1 MKLMGRRA
9 LIARVGPSA
18 RTIGADFEPGIRLSF
33 SSHVVPGLIAA
44 LDTAMI
50 MSVALISFFA
60 LVGQYV
66 EDVGYYGAAIAF
78 VWITTILL
86 LHFAGLYQLEPILRP
101 LAFSD
106 KILIAFATT
115 FLFLL
120 AAAFSL
126 KVSATFSRVWV
137 ASFGAAACSATML
150 ARFFASR
157 VVAHLASKGVFTRNV
172 VIAGAGEQVKRLLAH
187 METSQPQFIRVLGI
201 FSDERFG
208 RPRSLRPV
216 PVPGQARQSQG
227 ACAHQHGGRRHH
239 CAPVVGRRAD
249 RDHDGEAARAARQCL
264 SGRRLDR
271 VPVAVPASRPIT
283 SATCRWSRSWGDRW
297 RAGADC
303 SKAALDYGLGV
314 GFDGSSAA
322 VHGAHRACH
331 QTRQRR
337 NRAVRQERYGFVNR
351 VFRIWK
357 FRTMRPA
364 AVPSKGT
371 PQATRDDP
379 RVTRIGR
386 FLRRTS
392 LDELPQL
399 FNVLTGTMSL
409 VGPRPH
415 AIDHN
420 EEYSQLIRGY
430 FARHRVKPGITG
442 WAQVNGLRGE
452 TKTVELMEARVK
464 YDIYYVENWSLLF
477 DLKILLMTVV
487 TALRGR
493 NAY

>member
-1 MKLMGRRA
+1 MKAMDRRA
-9 LIARVGPSA
+9 LITGVGPSA
-18 RTIGADFEPGIRLSF
+18 RSIGADFEPGLRLSF

-50 MSVALISFFA
+50 MSVALVSFFA

-66 EDVGYYGAAIAF
+66 EDVSYYGAAIAF

-86 LHFAGLYQLEPILRP
+86 LHFAGLYHLEAILRP

-157 VVAHLASKGVFTRNV
+157 VVAHLASRGVFTRNV
-172 VIAGAGEQVKRLLAH
+172 VIAGAGDQVRRLLAH
-187 METSQPQFIRVLGI
+187 MDTSQPQFIRVLGI
-201 FSDERFG
+201 FSDEPSAARDHFG
-208 RPRSLRPV
+208 RYPFLGGLDNLKAHVRTNTVDDVVIALPWSADEQIVTMMAKLRELPV
-216 PVPGQARQSQG
+216 NVY
-227 ACAHQHGGRRHH
+227 
-239 CAPVVGRRAD
+239 
-249 RDHDGEAARAARQCL
+249 L
-264 SGRRLDR
+264 
-271 VPVAVPASRPIT
+271 
-283 SATCRWSRSWGDRW
+283 
-297 RAGADC
+297 GADLIGFRLPFRQPPDHFGDLPLVEVMGRPLAGWGGLR
-303 SKAALDYGLGV
+303 KAALDYGLGLTLTV
-314 GFDGSSAA
+314 LLLPFMALIALAIKLDSG
-322 VHGAHRACH
+322 GAMLF
-331 QTRQRR
+331 
-337 NRAVRQERYGFVNR
+337 RQERYGFVNR

-430 FARHRVKPGITG
+430 FARHCVKPGITG

-464 YDIYYVENWSLLF
+464 YDIYYVENWNLLF

>member
-1 MKLMGRRA
+1 MKLMGRKA
-9 LIARVGPSA
+9 LIARVGSTA
-18 RTIGADFEPGIRLSF
+18 RTSDDVEPGIRLSF
-33 SSHVVPGLIAA
+33 SSQVVPGLITA
-44 LDTAMI
+44 LDSAVI
-50 MSVALISFFA
+50 LSVALFSFLA
-60 LVGQYV
+60 LVGEHV

-78 VWITTILL
+78 VWITTTLL
-86 LHFAGLYQLEPILRP
+86 MNFAGLYQLEPILRP

-137 ASFGAAACSATML
+137 ASFGVGACAATML

-157 VVAHLASKGVFTRNV
+157 VVSHLASKGVFTRNV

-187 METSQPQFIRVLGI
+187 IEASQPQFVRVRGI
-201 FSDERFG
+201 FSDDAIAAGDHFG
-208 RPRSLRPV
+208 RYPFLGSLDNLRAHVRTNVVDDVVVALPWAADEQIVSMVAKLRELPV
-216 PVPGQARQSQG
+216 NVY
-227 ACAHQHGGRRHH
+227 
-239 CAPVVGRRAD
+239 
-249 RDHDGEAARAARQCL
+249 L
-264 SGRRLDR
+264 
-271 VPVAVPASRPIT
+271 
-283 SATCRWSRSWGDRW
+283 
-297 RAGADC
+297 GADLIGFRLPFRQPPDHFGDLPLVEVMGRPLAGWGGL
-303 SKAALDYGLGV
+303 SKAALDYGLG
-314 GFDGSSAA
+314 A
-322 VHGAHRACH
+322 VLVVVLLPFMALIALAIKLDSGG
-331 QTRQRR
+331 T
-337 NRAVRQERYGFVNR
+337 VLFRQERYGFVNR

-379 RVTRIGR
+379 RVTRLGR

-464 YDIYYVENWSLLF
+464 YDIYYVENWTLLF